1 MKKLVCTIAILA
13 LFICQ
18 TFSQQRITKKELE
31 TLKKYNDAAT
41 LLKDDADF
49 SGSNTAKWD
58 NESAVILCQKTSFD
72 FDKKGLS
79 VGKRIGRNLLALLW
93 APVTLGA
100 TIYAANVRNETTI
113 LVEETERRKILLNDK
128 YALELYSILYFRL
141 AAEGDAFAARVI
153 KKDGTIQ
160 KIDFTDAVKVED
172 VRSVPSLF
180 KSYTESE
187 FKSNYRPDFFKIA
200 ISDLEEGDAIE
211 YEYKNYNSTRYT
223 NNPNYKEFEPVY
235 YLCNRS
241 LPVNKQIIE
250 VTTEDDKY
258 YMAFKSLKGAPD
270 FVVTNNGDKKVYR
283 WEDNNRPRLTDNRF
297 VNEYLELPSIK
308 FQLTYARNNRKDF
321 VWFKDEEDTK
331 KDMTPEDLGNKAK
344 QFWFANS
351 AVQSSAIA
359 MGESSYNSVINYY
372 YKDLKKKGITQLADD
387 EYARKAYYLLRSKTM
402 YNNCSDYD
410 FAKIFSGLLRE
421 KNLDHEI
428 VVTTPN
434 YKTSIEKVAFTQE
447 IGWLVKFKN
456 KYYANPDEHLNPE
469 ELPIHVNG
477 NTAVKFNYTNQADK
491 ATSMVLPVSDTT
503 ENAWITQISVSLD
516 TNKANLAIAKTVETR
531 GLMKNEMIDDILT
544 YTPYMETD
552 FKNYDGMSMWDGM
565 SDAASEKATSEF
577 KTRKKDWKEEKP
589 KLMKAYAEA
598 EYNCVVE
605 KYDDFKLVQ
614 DGRTYK
620 KKPLKYTETL
630 TLQNFTAKADDDIV
644 LPLPKLIGT
653 QTKIKKDERTRTLPI
668 DTRFPRILAWNI
680 TLAIPAGYTAKGI
693 DGLNKTID
701 NDAASFTC
709 KAKVENNTIVL
720 DVKKVYKGKN
730 FDVAKWPSLMA
741 VLDAAYSFSQAKI
754 ILKKN

>member
-1 MKKLVCTIAILA
+1 MKKALLTITIFS

-31 TLKKYNDAAT
+31 TLKKHTDDAV
-41 LLKDDADF
+41 LLKDDGDF
-49 SGSNTAKWD
+49 NANSTAKWE

-79 VGKRIGRNLLALLW
+79 IGKRIGRNLLGLLW
-93 APVTLGA
+93 SGVTFGY
-100 TIYAANVRNETTI
+100 TIYAANAKNETTI

-128 YALELYSILYFRL
+128 YALELYAILYFRL

-172 VRSVPSLF
+172 VRTVPSLF

-187 FKSNYRPDFFKIA
+187 YKANYRPDFFKIA
-200 ISDLEEGDAIE
+200 VSDLEEGDAIE

-258 YMAFKSLKGAPD
+258 YMAFKSLKGAPN

-283 WEDNNRPRLTDNRF
+283 WEDNNRERLVDNRF

-308 FQLTYARNNRKDF
+308 FQLTYARNSRKEF
-321 VWFKDEEDTK
+321 VWFKDENDTK
-331 KDMTPEDLGNKAK
+331 KDMTPEELGTKAK
-344 QFWFANS
+344 QFWYSNS
-351 AVQSSAIA
+351 SVQSSAISL
-359 MGESSYNSVINYY
+359 GESSYAAVINAYF
-372 YKDLKKKGITQLADD
+372 KDLKKKGITQLADD

-421 KNLDHEI
+421 KKLDHEI

-434 YKTSIEKVAFTQE
+434 YKTSIDKAAFTQE
-447 IGWLVKFKN
+447 IAWMVKFKN
-456 KYYANPDEHLNPE
+456 KLYANPDEHLNPE
-469 ELPIHVNG
+469 ELPVHVNG

-491 ATSMVLPVSDTT
+491 PTTVVLPISDTV
-503 ENAWITQISVSLD
+503 ENILITQISAVLD
-516 TNKANLAIAKTVETR
+516 TTKANLSILKNVESK
-531 GLMKNEMIDDILT
+531 GLMKNEIIDDILT
-544 YTPYMETD
+544 YIPYMETD
-552 FKNYDGMSMWDGM
+552 FKNYDGQGMWDGM
-565 SDAASEKATSEF
+565 SETAADKATSEF

-589 KLMKAYAEA
+589 KLMKAYTEE
-598 EYNCVVE
+598 EYKCMVE
-605 KYDDFKLVQ
+605 KYDDFKIVQ
-614 DGRTYK
+614 DGRAYK
-620 KKPLKYTETL
+620 KKNLKYSETF
-630 TLQNFTAKADDDIV
+630 TLQNFTATANDDIV
-644 LPLPKLIGT
+644 LPLPKLIGI
-653 QTKIKKDERTRTLPI
+653 QTKIKKEERTRTLPI
-668 DTRFPRILAWNI
+668 DTRFPRTLSWNI
-680 TLAIPAGYTAKGI
+680 GIAIPAGYTAKGVE
-693 DGLNKTID
+693 GLNKKID
-701 NDAASFTC
+701 NESASFTC
-709 KAKVENNTIVL
+709 IAKIENNVIYL
-720 DVKKVYKGKN
+720 DVKKVYKSKN
-730 FDVAKWPSLMA
+730 FDVAKWPSLVA
-741 VLDAAYSFSQAKI
+741 VLDAAYTFSQSKI
-754 ILKKN
+754 ILKKI